1 MDADRINILVV
12 DDNAEDRQNL
22 EAMILSS
29 GSLPCLVTHAD
40 RLASCYKQID
50 KRGIDLVLLDL
61 FLPESKGLDTLRRVR
76 KKAPELPIIVL
87 TRLDDKTTGIEAVRE
102 GAQDYLIK
110 GDYDSKLLHHS
121 IRYAIERKRVDIKL
135 QNYAAELENSNE
147 EYKRFAYV
155 VSHDLRAPLR
165 AMQGFSNTLLQ
176 RYSDKLDDIGQEYVR
191 RIANAALR
199 MDELIQDLLVY
210 SRITTTD
217 IQITRI
223 NLEECIDKALEQV
236 GGEIKE
242 RQAHITIQRPLPQAV
257 GNVSTLA
264 QIIVNLV
271 TNGIKFVAPEV
282 KPDIRIWSEIF
293 QGRVRLWVEDNG
305 IGIEQEN
312 QERIFQV
319 FERLHGTEAYPG
331 TGIGLA
337 IVNKGVQRLG
347 GHVSVESEPG
357 SGSRFWIEL
366 KK

>member
-1 MDADRINILVV
+1 MKKEYIEVLIV
-12 DDNAEDRQNL
+12 DDNANDRQNL
-22 EAMILSS
+22 EDMITSEKEIVFQIS
-29 GSLPCLVTHAD
+29 NAD
-40 RLASCYKQID
+40 RLAACFKQI
-50 KRGIDLVLLDL
+50 KTGGIDLVLLDL
-61 FLPESKGLDTLRRVR
+61 FLPESKGLETLRRVR

-135 QNYAAELENSNE
+135 QNYAAELESSNE
-147 EYKRFAYV
+147 EYRRFAYV

-176 RYSDKLDDIGQEYVR
+176 RYSDKLDDTGQGYVR

-223 NLEECIDKALEQV
+223 NLEESIDKALEQV
-236 GGEIKE
+236 EGEIKE
-242 RQAHITIQRPLPQAV
+242 RQAHITIQRPLPQAF

-264 QIIVNLV
+264 QIVVNLV
-271 TNGIKFVAPEV
+271 TNGIKFIAPEV

-293 QGRVRLWVEDNG
+293 QDRVRLWVEDNG

-312 QERIFQV
+312 QEKIFQV

-337 IVNKGVQRLG
+337 IVNKGVQRLV
-347 GHVSVESEPG
+347 GHVGLESEPG